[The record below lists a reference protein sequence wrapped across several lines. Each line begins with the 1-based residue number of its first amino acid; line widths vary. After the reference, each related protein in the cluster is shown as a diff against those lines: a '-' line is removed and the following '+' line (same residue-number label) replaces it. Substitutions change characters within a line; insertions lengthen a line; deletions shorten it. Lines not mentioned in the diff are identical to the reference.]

1 MIPLPSLTK
10 SAATVGFVVLLLA
23 VAAVSS
29 WVTRRVAEPNTVT
42 APDTVRVEAPLTPS
56 EILNATTPTQ
66 VTEYDT
72 SETRT
77 QCIEVP
83 TWLTSVNTADS
94 NSFGPNQDTTSSLET
109 RPDMQGSVLQSMA
122 GPTYAITPMTT
133 GRPSLSVGSSE
144 VTLSGYLP
152 TGEGRQWTYDLPQDR
167 WGVGLQS
174 DFTFAKWVQGTLTA
188 DVTRHAEW
196 GPLDVQTRFGLG
208 YGALVTDGT
217 AQVSPVARAG
227 FRIGYDW

>member
-1 MIPLPSLTK
+1 MIPIPSLND

-29 WVTRRVAEPNTVT
+29 WVTRRVAEPNTVRET
-42 APDTVRVEAPLTPS
+42 DTVRVEAPMTPS
-56 EILNATTPTQ
+56 EIMDATTPTQ

-83 TWLTSVNTADS
+83 TWIARAKGPDSISPSDTAGARDLPKS
-94 NSFGPNQDTTSSLET
+94 T
-109 RPDMQGSVLQSMA
+109 QGGSENALSTVRYS
-122 GPTYAITPMTT
+122 ITPMTS

-152 TGEGRQWTYDLPQDR
+152 DGRGRQWTYDLPQDE
-167 WGVGLQS
+167 WGVGLES
-174 DFTFAKWVQGTLTA
+174 SFTFARWVQGTLTA
-188 DVTRHAEW
+188 DVSRHAEW
-196 GPLDVQTRFGLG
+196 GPLDVETRLGLG
-208 YGALVTDGT
+208 YGALVTNGT